1 MLIKINGQN
10 KLLFH
15 VIFSILLITITTCQE
30 YRAIDG
36 SGNNRNVPLAG
47 IPKTPFSR
55 QIPPKSLYQPGP
67 TPFQMI
73 PTPGNYELD
82 PNVSCTDTLPS
93 GNFPLPRCVSNKIS
107 AMKLQS
113 DAAFNLAQSDK
124 FKSKRRNSHIVSIII
139 RY

>member
-30 YRAIDG
+30 YRPIDG
-36 SGNNRNVPLAG
+36 LGNNRNDLLAG
-47 IPKTPFSR
+47 TSQTPFSR
-55 QIPPKSLYQPGP
+55 QILKNSLYQPGP

-82 PNVSCTDTLPS
+82 PNVSCTDAVTS
-93 GNFPLPRCVSNKIS
+93 GNFSYQDVFEITN
-107 AMKLQS
+107 
-113 DAAFNLAQSDK
+113 
-124 FKSKRRNSHIVSIII
+124 
-139 RY
+139 